1 MEEMHK
7 RYCSKIV
14 VEKEYMGHIGIDG
27 RMIKYPWEIDWKVT
41 DCLQRSRDRSSVF
54 ILWTP

>member
-1 MEEMHK
+1 MYFPQIFVLKISQSETNISIENMEEMHK

-27 RMIKYPWEIDWKVT
+27 RMIKYP
-41 DCLQRSRDRSSVF
+41 
-54 ILWTP
+54 